1 MDQLE
6 VQGLIEAIKK
16 AFPPKVSW
24 SKVELC
30 AQKEHPKVFVEC
42 FVQTIQRRTALN
54 REAPEH
60 RNLFVSAIVGNFLQ
74 SIKRQ
79 IQNSV
84 VEWASQ
90 TVIMV
95 MKAATQLKIAC
106 RNARENRS

>member
-1 MDQLE
+1 MCSE
-6 VQGLIEAIKK
+6 RTSE
-16 AFPPKVSW
+16 
-24 SKVELC
+24 
-30 AQKEHPKVFVEC
+30 VFVEC

-95 MKAATQLKIAC
+95 NESSHPVEDDLQECKRKQKLK
-106 RNARENRS
+106 